1 MRILHIVFNDV
12 VDDPRVRRVADSL
25 HAGGHEVEVVGFQTS
40 AADRSARVNQLPF
53 KVALAQRPPARYFPA
68 RHLVAKLWRE
78 YLWIRNF
85 NAVAPTGRFDVI
97 HAHDL
102 NALHFALLFARR
114 DATPVIFDSH
124 EIWTETGA
132 FASWP
137 KKWAC
142 QVYERAL
149 IRQCAGVIAVTQCS
163 ADYIQNLHKIK
174 PPVVITNCVHTLDAS
189 QHSCK
194 CESHFEVLY
203 HGGLS
208 RGRGCHELLHAVQ
221 LLPDL
226 SRVRLR
232 FRGSGPALSELR
244 ELSRTSARP
253 SRILFDDPV
262 PMDALVRA
270 ATASH
275 VGVVLTKDT
284 CVNNRFT
291 VSNKLFEY
299 AMAGLPV
306 VMSDL
311 PEHRRLNDRYAF
323 GVVVT
328 NLDPSCVACAITQLE
343 TDSALY
349 QQCCAGAL
357 RLSTEHNWEI
367 EFKKQLGLYEEIASP
382 R

>member
-1 MRILHIVFNDV
+1 MRILHVVFNDV

-25 HAGGHEVEVVGFQTS
+25 HAAGHEVEVVGFQTS
-40 AADRSARVNQLPF
+40 ATDRSARVKRLPY
-53 KVALAQRPPARYFPA
+53 KVALVQRPPARYFPA

-78 YLWIRNF
+78 HLWIRNF
-85 NAVAPTGRFDVI
+85 DAVAPDTVFDVI
-97 HAHDL
+97 HAHDVS
-102 NALHFALLFARR
+102 ALPFALRFARR
-114 DATPVIFDSH
+114 GATPVIFDSH
-124 EIWTETGA
+124 EIWTEEGA

-149 IRQCAGVIAVTQCS
+149 IRQCAAVITVTQFS
-163 ADYIQNLHKIK
+163 ADYIRKLHKIK
-174 PPVVITNCVHTLDAS
+174 SPVVITNCVHALDAS
-189 QHSCK
+189 QHSPK
-194 CESHFEVLY
+194 SEEHFEILY

-208 RGRGCHELLHAVQ
+208 RGRGCLQLLRAVQ

-232 FRGSGPALSELR
+232 FRGGGPALSELR
-244 ELSRTSARP
+244 ELACSSARP
-253 SRILFDDPV
+253 SRILFDDAV
-262 PMDALVRA
+262 PMDAVVRA

-275 VGVVLTKDT
+275 VGVVLTEDT
-284 CVNNRFT
+284 CINNRFT

-311 PEHRRLNDRYAF
+311 PEHRRLNDEYAF

-328 NLDPSCVACAITQLE
+328 DLDPSCVAYAINQLE

-349 QQCCAGAL
+349 QQCRAGAL
-357 RLSTEHNWEI
+357 RLSTEHHWEI
-367 EFKKQLGLYEEIASP
+367 EFKKQFGLYKEIVS
-382 R
+382 RR